1 MGLNARIDALGTY
14 GSNKPLKNPALDSVD
29 NTEFSLTYHE
39 QASKSPFVRLI
50 SPGEKVTNILYG
62 TFNVSDVMGS
72 SMGDA
77 SGDTDFF
84 ASKDAAQK
92 IEGGA
97 ERTYYGGM
105 TADSDGN
112 VTNDSLKPKPGI
124 TGVEVQF
131 LKRDLK

>member
-84 ASKDAAQK
+84 ASKD
-92 IEGGA
+92 
-97 ERTYYGGM
+97 
-105 TADSDGN
+105 DSCL
-112 VTNDSLKPKPGI
+112 SLWL
-124 TGVEVQF
+124 TW
-131 LKRDLK
+131 